1 MEYLIPE
8 MRLLK
13 LVFRLILVAFSTL
26 FPMPTYPVLYHTVG
40 TVQEYVLPKGP
51 EGMGGPAIVYWEH
64 TVRPEEAWAEDPT
77 RGPYLAACE
86 EADILPGNCL
96 DLWMVERAGRWQR
109 LADLGAEVRAGDGLL
124 ELSAPF
130 PLARRRLVIF
140 KELSGTLDPAR
151 FRARDFFEDWP
162 PPL

>member
-1 MEYLIPE
+1 

-13 LVFRLILVAFSTL
+13 LVFRLILVAFSIL

-51 EGMGGPAIVYWEH
+51 AGGGEPTIVYWEH
-64 TVRPEEAWAEDPT
+64 VVRPEEAWAADSAGS
-77 RGPYLAACE
+77 RYRASCE

-96 DLWMVERAGRWQR
+96 DLWMADQPDRWRR
-109 LADLGAEVRAGDGLL
+109 LADLGVEARAGDGLL
-124 ELSAPF
+124 ELSATF

-140 KELSGTLDPAR
+140 KELSCTLDPAG
-151 FRARDFFEDWP
+151 FNARDFFEDWP

>member
-1 MEYLIPE
+1 

-13 LVFRLILVAFSTL
+13 LVFRLILVAFSAL

-40 TVQEYVLPKGP
+40 TVQEYVLPSGP
-51 EGMGGPAIVYWEH
+51 EGTGEPTIVYWEH
-64 TVRPEEAWAEDPT
+64 AVRPEEAWAEDPGH
-77 RGPYLAACE
+77 GPYRAVCE

-96 DLWMVERAGRWQR
+96 DLWMVERAERWGR
-109 LADLGAEVRAGDGLL
+109 LADLGVEVRAGDGLL
-124 ELSAPF
+124 ELTSPF

-151 FRARDFFEDWP
+151 FDARDFFGDWP